1 MKWFDKSRLHTV
13 AELRNAYKELLKVH
27 HPDNGG
33 QVSDMQEI
41 NAEYDTLYS
50 ILSQKESADG
60 ESCTEQDNTA
70 DEAFR
75 AILNEIAGFNM
86 TVQIIGEWIWAFD
99 SYAYKDRL
107 KALGFRYA
115 PRKRA
120 WTWHSG
126 EYHRFNRKE
135 VPLSHIRAKYGCQ
148 TVRNQSH
155 QYSLD

>member
-1 MKWFDKSRLHTV
+1 MKWFKDVSSIE
-13 AELRNAYKELLKVH
+13 ELRKRYKELLKKH

-33 QVSDMQEI
+33 NEETMKEI
-41 NAEYDTLYS
+41 NRQYDTLFAQMS
-50 ILSQKESADG
+50 SENKSDG
-60 ESCTEQDNTA
+60 QSYTQEENEQ
-70 DEAFR
+70 FKM
-75 AILNEIAGFNM
+75 ILNAISGFNM
-86 TVQIIGEWIWAFD
+86 TVEIIGSWIWAFD

-115 PRKRA
+115 PKKRA

-126 EYHRFNRKE
+126 EYHRFNKKE

-148 TVRNQSH
+148 TIRNQSH